1 MAQTDDEKDERKQR
15 MQEQLQAQFMER
27 MFGGGSSE
35 SKNDGEIVYVLKE
48 IRDNL
53 RDISRVLEQRR

>member
-1 MAQTDDEKDERKQR
+1 MAQTDDEKNERKQR

-27 MFGGGSSE
+27 MLGGGPSE
-35 SKNDGEIVYVLKE
+35 SKNDGEVVYVLKE

-53 RDISRVLEQRR
+53 RDISRALEQRG